1 MAARS
6 ARVSRDLGMN
16 VPQYNLG
23 IQLILIAIWI
33 ENLVHLSM

>member
-1 MAARS
+1 MAARN

-23 IQLILIAIWI
+23 SESFADLR
-33 ENLVHLSM
+33 